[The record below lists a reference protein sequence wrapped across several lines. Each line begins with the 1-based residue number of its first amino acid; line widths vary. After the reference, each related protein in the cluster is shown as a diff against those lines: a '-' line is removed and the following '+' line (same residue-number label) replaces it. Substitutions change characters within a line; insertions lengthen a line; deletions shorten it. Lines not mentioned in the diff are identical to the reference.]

1 MPRPQQF
8 DARRQP
14 PEWRA
19 LERTKQEQRDRQK
32 EAAMNRVMVG
42 LGLIAAL
49 ALASNAAA
57 GQKKDDGGESRKT
70 SSAVVNI
77 NSATVTELETLPG
90 IGARTAQRILEYR
103 QKNGGFK
110 KIEELMNV
118 QGVGEKSFLKIKDR
132 LTIGT
137 REKTGSGQ

>member
-1 MPRPQQF
+1 VQGTTDSIQ
-8 DARRQP
+8 
-14 PEWRA
+14 
-19 LERTKQEQRDRQK
+19 TK

-42 LGLIAAL
+42 LGLMAAL
-49 ALASNAAA
+49 ALASSAGA
-57 GQKKDDGGESRKT
+57 GQKKDADSAGKKAT
-70 SSAVVNI
+70 SAVVNI
-77 NSATVTELETLPG
+77 NSATPAELETLPG
-90 IGARTAQRILEYR
+90 IGARTAQRIVEYR

-137 REKTGSGQ
+137 REKSGSGQ